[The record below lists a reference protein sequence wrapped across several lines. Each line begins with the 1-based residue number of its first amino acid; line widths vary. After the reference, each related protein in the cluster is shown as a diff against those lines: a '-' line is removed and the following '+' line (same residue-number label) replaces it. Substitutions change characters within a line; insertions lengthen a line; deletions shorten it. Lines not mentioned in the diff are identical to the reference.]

1 MVTEVQGR
9 SPWHLAWERL
19 RHNKVAL
26 AFGVLFILLVL
37 FSLAAPLWADHV
49 AHTGPNQNHI
59 TDKILIDC
67 QETYVVSPDGTPLGP
82 GLRGRYLLGADQ
94 NGLLGEPVHERC
106 NQGCDAD
113 VGDHLDRQRG
123 AEHRSGGISG
133 DLERE
138 QSEGNGEQAGA
149 DKGDDLGEEQR
160 PVGAVA

>member
-1 MVTEVQGR
+1 LEGGGEGR
-9 SPWHLAWERL
+9 GRGLQHEHEHVDLP
-19 RHNKVAL
+19 
-26 AFGVLFILLVL
+26 GVLDEGQGERDRESNGV
-37 FSLAAPLWADHV
+37 
-49 AHTGPNQNHI
+49 
-59 TDKILIDC
+59 
-67 QETYVVSPDGTPLGP
+67 
-82 GLRGRYLLGADQ
+82 GADQ